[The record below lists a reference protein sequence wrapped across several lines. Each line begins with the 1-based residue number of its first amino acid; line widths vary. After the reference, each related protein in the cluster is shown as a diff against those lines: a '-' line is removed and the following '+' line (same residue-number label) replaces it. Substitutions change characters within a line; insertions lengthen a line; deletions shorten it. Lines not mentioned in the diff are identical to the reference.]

1 MSEDEKV
8 CDLDNR
14 NWDLEYSTLGSL
26 VTLYKDLS
34 PLIAIYKDLSSVAAV
49 YKGLEYSTLS
59 SVAAISKDLENS
71 TWGSIAAISKD
82 LEYPNLGSFA
92 MASEALSSYNSS
104 LFAVAAEVAKSYN
117 SNLSA
122 MAEAA
127 KLYNS
132 NLFSM
137 ATDVLRS
144 STFSSITDISKA
156 FESTTLDSIATM
168 SGVLKDASTLHLSII
183 SEALTPTK
191 VYSSVTFGNKN
202 SLEILPVEETKVLS
216 LNAEDPRQIFPNLTP
231 NLERSDL
238 EELDSEVQSDYEIRI
253 FEINTKAYK
262 FLCNLEIYLRHL
274 IMKRLIE
281 PYEKNLESKI
291 PQDILSRWEERKKKE
306 NSEEFNLIDYSDFTD
321 LKIIFEKK
329 SSRKSFNDLFSDE
342 EYNALITK
350 LHELDPIRK
359 KIAHIR
365 PLSKKEFNRLVL
377 YHDDIYSIINNRQ
390 N

>member
-1 MSEDEKV
+1 
-8 CDLDNR
+8 
-14 NWDLEYSTLGSL
+14 
-26 VTLYKDLS
+26 
-34 PLIAIYKDLSSVAAV
+34 
-49 YKGLEYSTLS
+49 
-59 SVAAISKDLENS
+59 
-71 TWGSIAAISKD
+71 
-82 LEYPNLGSFA
+82 

-122 MAEAA
+122 MAKVA

-132 NLFSM
+132 DLFSM

-156 FESTTLDSIATM
+156 FESTTLDSIAAM

-191 VYSSVTFGNKN
+191 VCSSVTFGNKN
-202 SLEILPVEETKVLS
+202 YLEILPVEETKVLS

-231 NLERSDL
+231 SLERVDL
-238 EELDSEVQSDYEIRI
+238 EELDSEVQSDYEIRN

-262 FLCNLEIYLRHL
+262 FLCNLETYLRHL

-329 SSRKSFNDLFSDE
+329 SNRKSFNDLFNDE

-377 YHDDIYSIINNRQ
+377 YHDDIFSIINNRQ
-390 N
+390 S